1 MRPPSL
7 LNEELYMLK
16 LSQMNK
22 YEIDEEYSYAK
33 FMVGV
38 HRRHLEEQQML
49 LYQARMRC
57 IDKYRQMEDLLNV

>member
-16 LSQMNK
+16 LSQMN
-22 YEIDEEYSYAK
+22 EHQIQEEYSFAQ

-38 HRRHLEEQQML
+38 HRRHLEEQQMY
-49 LYQARMRC
+49 LYEDRIRC

>member
-16 LSQMNK
+16 LNQMATHEVN
-22 YEIDEEYSYAK
+22 EEYEYAK
-33 FMVGV
+33 LMVGV
-38 HRRHLEEQQML
+38 HRRHLEEQQMY
-49 LYQARMRC
+49 LYEDRIRC